1 MGLALAGDPVAAFQF
16 CAHEQLPVPDTD
28 RTQYLTQPRRPPN
41 PVAWSGARRRSTVET
56 TRRLIDEAR
65 RLANSTP
72 SEYSRQTDALAEMLG
87 IEFCA
92 GRECALRAA
101 LVALGAPPIESQIDQ
116 VSGDLAQP
124 VGILADLD
132 RGAAWGVN
140 SQTPESTETSNDR
153 KALDLLLSVADDFA
167 CRAQCPSCQPD
178 ERRRPMRSVYAFP
191 IAIAGPFNYRLHDEA
206 RLELTQ
212 LLSNEPFG
220 MQTATLVLPGLVPAR
235 TLSGL
240 RWLPMQHLIQAVAD
254 GVNVLDRI
262 AGTGS
267 ESSPEAGRW
276 QLRFLLL
283 VLDQPAENPRPPAD
297 EPTLEQLRTRL
308 EPILRRHLRVPVE
321 LLDVPRIAFVSLQ
334 SGVISWL
341 VRNLAERRDRL
352 VAAGRNANQL
362 QARTSRTLTSRG
374 GLRVEILDDDGITL
388 ADTEFPTDGI
398 EQPQELI
405 ALMGSGLRSLGFRLA
420 PSGPTL

>member
-1 MGLALAGDPVAAFQF
+1 M
-16 CAHEQLPVPDTD
+16 PDTD
-28 RTQYLTQPRRPPN
+28 RTQYLTQRSRPPN
-41 PVAWSGARRRSTVET
+41 PVPWSSARRRSSAET
-56 TRRLIDEAR
+56 TSRLLDEAR
-65 RLANSTP
+65 RLANAKPYESR
-72 SEYSRQTDALAEMLG
+72 RQTETLAEILG

-101 LVALGAPPIESQIDQ
+101 LVALGGQAIESEDSRVTDAMAKQAG
-116 VSGDLAQP
+116 V
-124 VGILADLD
+124 LADLD
-132 RGAAWGVN
+132 PGADWGMALPL
-140 SQTPESTETSNDR
+140 SESDETAHDR
-153 KALDLLLSVADDFA
+153 KALDLLLSAADDFA

-178 ERRRPMRSVYAFP
+178 ERRRPMRAVYAFP

-206 RLELTQ
+206 RLELNQ

-220 MQTATLVLPGLVPAR
+220 MQAATIVLPGLVPAR

-240 RWLPMQHLIQAVAD
+240 RWLPMLHLVQAFAD
-254 GVNVLDRI
+254 GIHVLDRV
-262 AGTGS
+262 AGMGS
-267 ESSPEAGRW
+267 EPSTEAGPW

-283 VLDQPAENPRPPAD
+283 VLEQPAENPKLPTG

-321 LLDVPRIAFVSLQ
+321 LLDIPRLAFVSLQ

-352 VAAGRNANQL
+352 IAAGRNANQL
-362 QARTSRTLTSRG
+362 QARTAWALTSRK
-374 GLRVEILDDDGITL
+374 GLRVEILDGDGITL
-388 ADTEFPTDGI
+388 ADSEFPTDGI

-405 ALMGSGLRSLGFRLA
+405 ALMESGLRSLGFRLA
-420 PSGPTL
+420 QAGPQF